1 MKSLVSELGVE
12 SEDVDESRNVET
24 LEITVGERAHVAARL
39 DDERVVAAADA
50 LLLGRGQV
58 LRDVAPDQVSLA
70 LKMGGDSLLILLK
83 CNICF
88 DVYKQK
94 LK

>member
-1 MKSLVSELGVE
+1 M
-12 SEDVDESRNVET
+12 ET

-70 LKMGGDSLLILLK
+70 LKMGADL
-83 CNICF
+83 
-88 DVYKQK
+88 
-94 LK
+94 

>member
-70 LKMGGDSLLILLK
+70 LKMSGDSLL
-83 CNICF
+83 
-88 DVYKQK
+88 YY
-94 LK
+94 

>member
-1 MKSLVSELGVE
+1 MLKVCPTVDRDILWVTGIKPGHRPSLVSELGVE

-39 DDERVVAAADA
+39 DDERVVAAAEA

-70 LKMGGDSLLILLK
+70 
-83 CNICF
+83 
-88 DVYKQK
+88 
-94 LK
+94 

>member
-39 DDERVVAAADA
+39 DDEAVLAGVVGV
-50 LLLGRGQV
+50 LGGRQV
-58 LRDVAPDQVSLA
+58 LRNVAANEVALACSVSA
-70 LKMGGDSLLILLK
+70 RG
-83 CNICF
+83 
-88 DVYKQK
+88 
-94 LK
+94 